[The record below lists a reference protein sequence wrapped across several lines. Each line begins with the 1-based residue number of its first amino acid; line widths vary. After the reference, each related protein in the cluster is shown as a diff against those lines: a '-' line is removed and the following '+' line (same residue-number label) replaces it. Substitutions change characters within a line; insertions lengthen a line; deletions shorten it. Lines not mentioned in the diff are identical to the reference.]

1 MKKEGFALFLLIAIV
16 FGSVINLHYLKSL
29 SFELIQSVVSASAE
43 ADLGNWEEAEAQAAA
58 AMGRWTG
65 SDKYTHVFVRHGEI
79 DAITEDFCA
88 VLGAIRGRETGEL
101 YASRLSLVSR
111 LENLYEMERFKAGS
125 IL

>member
-1 MKKEGFALFLLIAIV
+1 M
-16 FGSVINLHYLKSL
+16 NLRYLKSL
-29 SFELIQSVVSASAE
+29 SGDLTQSVVSASAE
-43 ADLGNWEEAEAQAAA
+43 AELGNWEKAEAQASA
-58 AMGRWTG
+58 AMDRWTR
-65 SDKYTHVFVRHGEI
+65 SDKYTHVFIRHGEI

-88 VLGAIRGRETGEL
+88 LLGAIRSRDTGEL